1 MLVFHLDIRST
12 VVSKAKPGIIL
23 KTANEIEIIRAGGR
37 LLHQCLQLV
46 REAAVERVR
55 TKDLDQLAYDFIIS
69 HGGKPTF
76 KGYHGFPASLC
87 VSVNEEVVHGIPN
100 NRRLKSGDIVSVD
113 CGFTWHG
120 YIADST
126 TTIAV
131 GIIEP
136 KIEKLLKVTE
146 ESLYLGI
153 AQAQAGNYVQDIS
166 RAVQEH
172 VESHGF
178 SVVRDLVGQGVGQ
191 DLDEEPQVPNY
202 VSKDRGAKLEPG
214 MVIAIEPM
222 INTGTYEVAT
232 KRDGW
237 TIVTLDKGYSAHF
250 EHTVAITNNGPM
262 ILTNG
267 E

>member
-1 MLVFHLDIRST
+1 M
-12 VVSKAKPGIIL
+12 SKNGIIL
-23 KTANEIEIIRAGGR
+23 KTAKEIEIIREAGKMLR
-37 LLHQCLQLV
+37 QCLQLV
-46 REAAVERVR
+46 REATAERVR
-55 TKDLDQLAYDFIIS
+55 TKDLDQLAYDFILS
-69 HGGKPTF
+69 KGGRPAF
-76 KGYHGFPASLC
+76 KGYRGFPATLC
-87 VSVNEEVVHGIPN
+87 ISVNEEVVHGIPN

-113 CGFTWHG
+113 CGFVWEG
-120 YIADST
+120 MIADSA

-131 GIIEP
+131 GTIDPNIQ
-136 KIEKLLKVTE
+136 KLLKVTE

-153 AQAQAGNYVQDIS
+153 EQAHPGRYVQDIS

-172 VESHGF
+172 VESNGF
-178 SVVRDLVGQGVGQ
+178 SVVRDLVGHGVGKE
-191 DLDEEPQVPNY
+191 LHEEPQVPNY
-202 VSKDRGAKLEPG
+202 VSKDKGAKLEVG

-222 INTGTYEVAT
+222 VNTGTYEVHA

-237 TIVTLDKGYSAHF
+237 TIVTKDKGYSAHY

>member
-1 MLVFHLDIRST
+1 M
-12 VVSKAKPGIIL
+12 SKKKSPGIIL
-23 KTANEIEIIRAGGR
+23 KTAKEIEIIREAGR
-37 LLHQCLQLV
+37 MLKECLRLV
-46 REAAVERVR
+46 REATAERVR
-55 TKDLDQLAYDFIIS
+55 TKDLDQLAYDYIIS
-69 HGGKPTF
+69 KGGKPAF
-76 KGYHGFPASLC
+76 KGYRGYPATLC

-113 CGFTWHG
+113 CGFVWEG
-120 YIADST
+120 LIADSA

-131 GIIEP
+131 GEIDE
-136 KIEKLLKVTE
+136 KTQKLLKVTE

-153 AQAQAGNYVQDIS
+153 EQARPGNYVQDIS

-178 SVVRDLVGQGVGQ
+178 SVVRDLVGHGVGR
-191 DLDEEPQVPNY
+191 DLHEEPQVPNF
-202 VSKDRGAKLEPG
+202 VSADRGARLEPG

-222 INTGTYEVAT
+222 VNAGTYEVHS

-237 TIVTLDKGYSAHF
+237 TIVTKDKGYSAHF